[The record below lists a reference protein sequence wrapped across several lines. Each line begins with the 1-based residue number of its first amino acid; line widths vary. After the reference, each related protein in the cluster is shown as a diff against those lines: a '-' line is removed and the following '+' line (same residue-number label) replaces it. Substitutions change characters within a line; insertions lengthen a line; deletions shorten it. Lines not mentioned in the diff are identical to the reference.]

1 MLRNM
6 VCFLGNKLDFALG
19 TVPIGSLGYVCER
32 LRSMPI
38 TGIPLRAME
47 YTGQWFGHHWM
58 EGVRNAQKAV
68 RANQIARIFDLMETQ
83 KTRVTKDL
91 LRSMLRSWGNEEDEL
106 DGLMA
111 IANEKGLITS

>member
-1 MLRNM
+1 MLRKIAHS
-6 VCFLGNKLDFALG
+6 LGTTLDFALG
-19 TVPIGSLGYVCER
+19 TVPIGSMGYVCER
-32 LRSMPI
+32 LRSMSI
-38 TGIPLRAME
+38 TGVPFRAME
-47 YTGQWFGHHWM
+47 YTGKWFGYHWM

-68 RANQIARIFDLMETQ
+68 RANQIARVFDLMETQ

-91 LRSMLRSWGNEEDEL
+91 LRSMLRGWGSDDDEL